1 MAGLVGNGWIAGHC
15 TGGAAARA
23 CDAERGERE
32 MRALRPRQACVVR
45 HPRRGASRC
54 ARRRF
59 HAGRA
64 GIGPAGET
72 R

>member
-1 MAGLVGNGWIAGHC
+1 MAGHC

-23 CDAERGERE
+23 RDAERGDHE

-59 HAGRA
+59 HARRA